1 MTNEERWAIVHAQ
14 ALREFDAIQTGTQ
27 EDRERSISDRRF
39 VRIPGAQWEGVLG
52 AAFDGRPKLEFNK
65 GRLAVM
71 RVVNEYRNNR
81 IDVNFIPKDGEDADE
96 LADACMGMLRADEQ
110 DCTALEAYDTA
121 FDEAVSGGFGAWR
134 LSTDYVDPYSD
145 EDETQRIKIEPIFDA
160 DISVYFD
167 MNAKR
172 QDKADAKHC
181 FVLNSMTRPAYM
193 DEYGDEPQSWV
204 FSNYRPT
211 FDWATPDVVYVAEY
225 WKVEEVKRTVYTY
238 QTITGDIEKHTQ
250 AEFDADPELEARLV
264 AVGSVQIGKKR
275 VKTRAV
281 HKYILSG
288 GGVLEDCGII
298 AGTEIPIVPV
308 YGQRCYIDNIERC
321 EGLVRPY
328 RDAQMLGNMVK
339 SRIAEIASYPTI
351 DVPIFTPEQMA
362 GHSDL
367 WEDGKSY
374 TYRLINPTK
383 NIDGSETPMGPLGM
397 TKAPDIP
404 PALAALIQ
412 ITETDM
418 QDILGNQEAGEQM
431 QPNMSGKAVELIQ
444 SRLDMQAFI
453 YMSNMAKAKVR
464 TGQIYLSMAADV
476 YVEKGRK
483 MKVIDSQGET
493 GTVELGRPVL
503 DKQTGAV
510 VQEVD
515 FARAK
520 FDVVSDVGPSSS
532 SRRAATVRALT
543 GMASISQDPQDIKV
557 LMAMAMMNMEGEG
570 IADVRDYFRKQMV
583 QLGVLEPT
591 DKDKAEQAQQPP
603 AQPDANAML
612 LMQTAKK
619 AEHDAALSDAKVA
632 LTNAQTIETL
642 AGIDLAREA
651 QAIEQAQALQPQGGP
666 ANG

>member
-1 MTNEERWAIVHAQ
+1 
-14 ALREFDAIQTGTQ
+14 
-27 EDRERSISDRRF
+27 
-39 VRIPGAQWEGVLG
+39 
-52 AAFDGRPKLEFNK
+52 
-65 GRLAVM
+65 
-71 RVVNEYRNNR
+71 
-81 IDVNFIPKDGEDADE
+81 
-96 LADACMGMLRADEQ
+96 
-110 DCTALEAYDTA
+110 
-121 FDEAVSGGFGAWR
+121 
-134 LSTDYVDPYSD
+134 
-145 EDETQRIKIEPIFDA
+145 
-160 DISVYFD
+160 
-167 MNAKR
+167 
-172 QDKADAKHC
+172 
-181 FVLNSMTRPAYM
+181 
-193 DEYGDEPQSWV
+193 
-204 FSNYRPT
+204 
-211 FDWATPDVVYVAEY
+211 
-225 WKVEEVKRTVYTY
+225 
-238 QTITGDIEKHTQ
+238 
-250 AEFDADPELEARLV
+250 
-264 AVGSVQIGKKR
+264 
-275 VKTRAV
+275 
-281 HKYILSG
+281 
-288 GGVLEDCGII
+288 
-298 AGTEIPIVPV
+298 
-308 YGQRCYIDNIERC
+308 
-321 EGLVRPY
+321 
-328 RDAQMLGNMVK
+328 
-339 SRIAEIASYPTI
+339 
-351 DVPIFTPEQMA
+351 
-362 GHSDL
+362 
-367 WEDGKSY
+367 
-374 TYRLINPTK
+374 
-383 NIDGSETPMGPLGM
+383 
-397 TKAPDIP
+397 
-404 PALAALIQ
+404 
-412 ITETDM
+412 
-418 QDILGNQEAGEQM
+418 
-431 QPNMSGKAVELIQ
+431 
-444 SRLDMQAFI
+444 
-453 YMSNMAKAKVR
+453 MSNMAKAKVR